1 VRSAARRPNVSS
13 GYEIG
18 GGGMAAST
26 GERLLGFAI
35 GLERLEA
42 RLAARNGPE
51 DAVVVGL
58 RGELAKT
65 DATLALIVRPLGV
78 GNLANQ
84 VERFAGATLKQFLQV
99 ALVGLASIQAT
110 LGNFVAGGI
119 APLKRQ
125 IRGRR
130 RPPMAK
136 SRGLPARKIM

>member
-1 VRSAARRPNVSS
+1 
-13 GYEIG
+13 
-18 GGGMAAST
+18 M
-26 GERLLGFAI
+26 GFAI

-42 RLAARNGPE
+42 RLAARSGPE

-65 DATLALIVRPLGV
+65 DETLALIVRPLGV

-84 VERFAGATLKQFLQV
+84 VERFADATLKQFLQV
-99 ALVGLASIQAT
+99 AFVGLASIQAT
-110 LGNFVAGGI
+110 LGNFVADAV

-136 SRGLPARKIM
+136 SHGLPARKIM